1 MQSPEK
7 LVLPRSNAVRAACLS
22 ALVATVTSMPCA
34 AQVRDASRLG
44 KELTAAGA
52 EPGASKDGMI
62 PAFAGTEAP
71 TPGWSWGK
79 KRIDYWSHKAEKP
92 LFTIDASN
100 VDKYADKLSPGQ
112 VELIKQTKGYA
123 MDVYPTHR
131 TCGIP
136 DFVAENTKKNVAIGK
151 LNANGWSLAE
161 AALPGFPF
169 PMPENGAQAM
179 WNLKMRYRGL
189 AVDYKYTITA
199 ASPRRGSDEW
209 IKAGSE
215 QTNYYP
221 WGAKGTQLFS
231 KMAPIENYVYF
242 AYSTPAALAGQ
253 ALAITIYTEQPT
265 ETFLYFPG
273 QRRVRRMPS
282 YAYDA
287 PQIGFENQYTL
298 DEPYVFNGAMDR
310 FDWKLVGKKELY
322 VPYNSFGAYD
332 FSAKFE
338 DVAQKDFIATN
349 HRRYELHRVWVVE
362 ATVKAGMRH
371 LAPKRTFYI
380 DEDSWN
386 PLVADDYDGQGKLW
400 KVREGFSIPV
410 YETGACDVS
419 AFVQYNV
426 LEGRYVVDEHGIG
439 TGSDVH
445 WVTDPGNNPRL
456 KPAFYT
462 SDNLRAISDR

>member
-1 MQSPEK
+1 MGNKQSAAQQW
-7 LVLPRSNAVRAACLS
+7 VLG
-22 ALVATVTSMPCA
+22 LVATA
-34 AQVRDASRLG
+34 AAMVCVAEPQDASRLG
-44 KELTAAGA
+44 RELSAVGA
-52 EPGASKDGMI
+52 EPGANKDGSI
-62 PAFAGTEAP
+62 PAFGGGEPPTAGWA
-71 TPGWSWGK
+71 WGK
-79 KRIDYWSHKAEKP
+79 KRGDYWKHKAEKP
-92 LFTIDASN
+92 LFNIDAAN

-112 VELIKQTKGYA
+112 VAMVKQTKGYK

-131 TCGIP
+131 SCAVP
-136 DFVAENTKKNVAIGK
+136 DFVAENTRKNVGTAK

-161 AALPGFPF
+161 AVLPGIPF
-169 PMPENGAQAM
+169 PMPDKGAEVM
-179 WNLKMRYRGL
+179 WNSKMRYRGL

-199 ASPRRGSDEW
+199 ASPRKGSDEW

-215 QTNYYP
+215 QTNFFP
-221 WGAKGTQLFS
+221 WGAKGSQLFS
-231 KMAPIENYVYF
+231 KMAPIENFVYF
-242 AYSTPAALAGQ
+242 GYSTPAALAGQ

-298 DEPYVFNGAMDR
+298 DEPFVFNGAMDR

-338 DVAQKDFIATN
+338 DVAQKDFIAAT

-362 ATVKAGMRH
+362 ATVKPGVRH
-371 LAPKRTFYI
+371 LAPKRTFYV

-386 PLVADDYDGQGKLW
+386 PVLADDYDGQGKLW
-400 KVREGFSIPV
+400 KLREGFSIPV
-410 YETGACDVS
+410 FETGACDVS
-419 AFVQYNV
+419 AFVQYN
-426 LEGRYVVDEHGIG
+426 LIEGRYVVDEHAIG
-439 TGSDVH
+439 TGADVR
-445 WVTDPGNNPRL
+445 WITEAGSNPRL
-456 KPAFYT
+456 KPGFYT
-462 SDNLRAISDR
+462 SENLRAISDR